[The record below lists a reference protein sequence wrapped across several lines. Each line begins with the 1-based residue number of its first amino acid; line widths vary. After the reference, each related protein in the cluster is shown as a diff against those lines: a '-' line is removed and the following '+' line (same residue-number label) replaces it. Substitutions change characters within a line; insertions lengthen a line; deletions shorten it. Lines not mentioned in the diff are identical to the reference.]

1 MSPDVDAEPL
11 ARSIADYWLNS
22 YIFAS
27 ADVENEPSQENID
40 RITVFQNFLDGD
52 SDEDYSILTGDDW
65 ETLKD
70 FCDDEAENL
79 DLDSLQNFMSII
91 LDNGAL

>member
-1 MSPDVDAEPL
+1 M
-11 ARSIADYWLNS
+11 
-22 YIFAS
+22 
-27 ADVENEPSQENID
+27 
-40 RITVFQNFLDGD
+40 
-52 SDEDYSILTGDDW
+52 TGDDW